1 MFNLVLANFAV
12 AFTILLSILGSFL
25 FESVHWWFTPLGFCS
40 VFLFL
45 FTLLLLTLD
54 KQTLD
59 LHKSIHY
66 VFGIANILSFAGF
79 ALFIIGAQ
87 EGANP
92 IGAFMFAAIYFY
104 IPALV
109 LFLCGI
115 IALVANFAH
124 KAMSNHNNAL

>member
-1 MFNLVLANFAV
+1 MFNLLLANLAV

-25 FESVHWWFTPLGFCS
+25 FKSAHWWFTPLGFCS

-45 FTLLLLTLD
+45 FALLLLTLD
-54 KQTLD
+54 KQTLN
-59 LHKSIHY
+59 LHKSVHY

-79 ALFIIGAQ
+79 ALFIVGTH

-92 IGAFMFAAIYFY
+92 IGAAMFAAVCFY

-109 LFLCGI
+109 LFLYGI
-115 IALVANFAH
+115 IALVAYSAR
-124 KAMSNHNNAL
+124 KAMSNQSNAL